1 MRVRVLLSGG
11 GTAGHI
17 YPALTVADRLRAD
30 GHEVGFVGT
39 PNGPEARLAK
49 EAGLVFHAIRARG
62 FDRSRPLT
70 LPLALGRLAGS
81 ALRAWS
87 LLGRERPDVVVGFG
101 GYVSLPVGAAAVVR
115 RVPLVLH
122 EQNSVP
128 GMANRALSRRA
139 CAVGVT
145 YRDSVGRMKPGTRCE
160 VTGNPVRES
169 VLAADRECGRAAL
182 GLPDDAVVL
191 LVFGGSRGA
200 RHINEAVVGLR
211 DRLLS
216 HEAVHVV
223 HVAGRDEVTAV
234 KAALEGADGTDRY
247 RVYDYIEDM
256 GSAIAAADV
265 IVARAGATSIAEI
278 TALGRAAVLV
288 PYPYATE
295 DHQTLNA
302 RDVGRAGGAVLVP
315 DADLDA
321 EVFAETLED
330 LLADDARRAE
340 MAAAS
345 RDLGVPD
352 AADRLEKLILECATT
367 TRMTERA

>member
-1 MRVRVLLSGG
+1 M
-11 GTAGHI
+11 
-17 YPALTVADRLRAD
+17 ADRLCGD

-49 EAGLVFHAIRARG
+49 EAGLVFHAVRARG

-70 LPLALGRLAGS
+70 LPLAVARLVGS
-81 ALRAWS
+81 ALKAWS

-101 GYVSLPVGAAAVVR
+101 GYVSLPVGAAAILR
-115 RVPLVLH
+115 RIPLVLH

-128 GMANRALSRRA
+128 GMANKALSRRA

-145 YRDSVGRMKPGTRCE
+145 YRGSVDRMKPGTRCE

-169 VLAADRECGRAAL
+169 VLAADRARGRAVL

-200 RHINEAVVGLR
+200 RHINAAVVRVR

-216 HEAVHVV
+216 HDAVHVV

-234 KAALEGADGTDRY
+234 KAALEDLEAADRY
-247 RVYDYIEDM
+247 HVYDYIEDM
-256 GSAIAAADV
+256 GSAIAASDV

-288 PYPYATE
+288 PFPYATE

-302 RDVGRAGGAVLVP
+302 RDVERAGGAVLVA

-321 EVFAETLED
+321 EGFAETLED
-330 LLADDARRAE
+330 LVTDDARRTV

-345 RDLGVPD
+345 RNLGVPD
-352 AADRLEKLILECATT
+352 AAERLEKLILECAAK